1 MTYGRGARS
10 LVGEER
16 GADAG
21 VGGERSWAAVHCAGW
36 AEGKTRGGKEL
47 GLWAKTRGE
56 GPFLFLFSFKTNLFQ
71 NIFKTKFEF
80 LFNL

>member
-1 MTYGRGARS
+1 VAARWRGAAAGLRSVGRGNSSAAQEK
-10 LVGEER
+10 GGR
-16 GADAG
+16 GKREQAAG
-21 VGGERSWAAVHCAGW
+21 
-36 AEGKTRGGKEL
+36 GGKEL
-47 GLWAKTRGE
+47 GLWAKTRGD